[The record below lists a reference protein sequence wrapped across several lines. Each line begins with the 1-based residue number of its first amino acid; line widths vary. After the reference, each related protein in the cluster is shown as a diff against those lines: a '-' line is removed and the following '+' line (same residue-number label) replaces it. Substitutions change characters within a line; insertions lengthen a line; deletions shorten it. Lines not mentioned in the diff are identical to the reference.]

1 LYSLTTS
8 EKLAMRL
15 TNYTDYSLRTLMY
28 LGLNREHLVT
38 IQDIANT
45 YGISKNHLMKV
56 VHQLGLA
63 GFVETVRGRS
73 GGLRLKK
80 EPQDIILGE
89 VVRQTEPD
97 LLMVEC
103 FDRVHNEC
111 ILAPACGLQGVIQQ
125 ATNAYFNVLNCV
137 TLADL
142 LRNGSSL
149 RKLTTAPI
157 HFQPP
162 APSPIAI

>member
-1 LYSLTTS
+1 
-8 EKLAMRL
+8 MRL

-28 LGLNREHLVT
+28 LGLNRDRLVT
-38 IQDIANT
+38 IQDIADT

-56 VHQLGLA
+56 VHQLGIA
-63 GFVETVRGRS
+63 GFVETIRGRS

-89 VVRQTEPD
+89 VVRGTEPD
-97 LLMVEC
+97 LLM
-103 FDRVHNEC
+103 DEC

-125 ATNAYFNVLNCV
+125 ATNAYFNVLNRV

-142 LRNGSSL
+142 LKNGSSL

-157 HFQPP
+157 HFQPTVSSGSP
-162 APSPIAI
+162 A